1 MSSFQ
6 DLCVT
11 YWELNN
17 LLERSAVLIVCR
29 VMNEVD
35 LHNSLA
41 SLAVKV
47 YRCHKYSSG
56 LLEEEYF

>member
-11 YWELNN
+11 YWEPNN
-17 LLERSAVLIVCR
+17 LLECSAVLIVCC